1 MLIPNVGLFLVMA
14 FSLLGPKIGLL
25 DTGFLVSFCY
35 IFLHILL
42 MYRFKIP
49 KQFLIILIAQIVLLS
64 YSLAVSL
71 ASQSHEFEMNIVLRA
86 IRSLLAV
93 VCLGLIFY
101 NIKVPLS
108 TFVRIFLLVLL
119 LHPLT
124 MFYQFIYP
132 GSMSFF
138 AEYWTFGKY
147 PPAFRAFGLTAGLDT
162 SGYYC
167 IFGQVAAAT
176 LSLRTKNYFGYHCLY
191 LVFLIAAFFTARNA
205 MLISLLIYIIY
216 MVNALQLK
224 RKTVNLYLVSQS
236 FLVVGFISSILV
248 PLLMYSF
255 FDGSNILSLGSGLQ
269 FNLSETYARG
279 TVNDILTNHIIIPNE
294 PIDLI
299 FGNAMPVEIDPGYIR
314 LLMTLGIVG
323 LLLSMMTYFSL
334 IIMSVSSYRLTNSY
348 YIGGGKDEDR
358 RLLFS
363 LIQVL
368 IMYLLLTFVFNFKH
382 FFFFTRGFW
391 EIVVILYFYTLS
403 VLDGKNGVLRI

>member
-35 IFLHILL
+35 LFLHILL

-49 KQFLIILIAQIVLLS
+49 KQFLIILGAQIVLLS

-71 ASQSHEFEMNIVLRA
+71 ASQSHELELNIVLRA
-86 IRSLLAV
+86 IRSLSAV

-101 NIKVPLS
+101 NTKVPLS

-124 MFYQFIYP
+124 IFYQLIYP
-132 GSMSFF
+132 ESMSFF
-138 AEYWTFGKY
+138 SEYWTFGKY
-147 PPAFRAFGLTAGLDT
+147 PPPFRAFGLTAGLDT

-167 IFGQVAAAT
+167 IFGQVVTAT

-191 LVFLIAAFFTARNA
+191 LVFLMAVIFTARNA
-205 MLISLLIYIIY
+205 ILISLLLYFIY
-216 MVNALQLK
+216 MFKAMQLK
-224 RKTVNLYLVSQS
+224 RKIVNFYLASQS
-236 FLVVGFISSILV
+236 FFLVSFIIFILV
-248 PLLMYSF
+248 PLMMYSF

-279 TVNDILTNHIIIPNE
+279 TVNDILTNHLIIPNE

-299 FGNAMPVEIDPGYIR
+299 FGNAKPVKIDPGYIR

-323 LLLSMMTYFSL
+323 LLISMMTYFLL

-348 YIGGGKDEDR
+348 YISSGKDEDR

-403 VLDGKNGVLRI
+403 CLDRKNLTSKF